1 MIEILSGLTVSL
13 QSFLRILI
21 ITFFLLPQQVSSRQT
36 DDNSDNRVKSKP
48 DSVFIK
54 IKRMLDVAL
63 ARKDVKQV
71 GVYYKHMAEILY
83 KEGAIV
89 QALEYY
95 LRAYNLFKEENDLL
109 NLAET
114 QNRIG
119 IIHFQSQRYSHSLAN
134 LKQALGIFKKLKHT
148 NGIAD
153 AYSSIGTVYQRKH
166 LDDSSSYFLNLALN
180 ELKKMKKGSET
191 IRVYERMGSI
201 YEDLKDFDNALK
213 NFLSAQSLHIKNNTV
228 ITPGLLNNIGD
239 VYRKKGNYEE
249 ALTYSKKAEQRALV
263 INDVRQLSSAHRD
276 LAKTFAALGN
286 YDSAY
291 YYSEKARY
299 SYARTFNQ
307 ENNEQLYLLQ
317 TLFDIQQKDNEI
329 SVLEN
334 ERNRNRILSIS
345 MTIIGL
351 LVGFLGFSIISRQ
364 RLKMQNERR
373 LHQSDQKSM
382 QLELNNKHLLEESL
396 KDELELK
403 SRELTSHTLHIIQKN
418 QFLDELKNQIAR
430 IIKDDK
436 RDQRKELKQLINLIN
451 LNSNQ
456 DKNWEDFRTVFEN
469 VHRNFFEKLNQ
480 HSSSLTATDLRFLA
494 LVKMN
499 LSSSDIATM
508 LGVSPDSLR
517 TTRYRIRKKLQLPEE
532 GSLHN
537 FIQGI

>member
-1 MIEILSGLTVSL
+1 MIEVLSGLTISL
-13 QSFLRILI
+13 QSFQRILI
-21 ITFFLLPQQVSSRQT
+21 ITFFLMPQQVFPRQT
-36 DDNSDNRVKSKP
+36 DDNSDNRVKYEL
-48 DSVFIK
+48 DLVFIK
-54 IKRMLDVAL
+54 TKKKLDVAL
-63 ARKDVKQV
+63 GRGDLKQA

-95 LRAYNLFKEENDLL
+95 LKAYTLFKEENDLL

-119 IIHFQSQRYSHSLAN
+119 IIHFQSQRYPHALAN
-134 LKQALGIFKKLKHT
+134 LKQALGTFKKLKHT
-148 NGIAD
+148 NGVAD

-191 IRVYERMGSI
+191 IKVYERMGSI
-201 YEDLKDFDNALK
+201 YEDLGDFNNALK
-213 NFLSAQSLHIKNNTV
+213 NFLSAQKLYIKSNTPV
-228 ITPGLLNNIGD
+228 EPSLLNNIGD

-249 ALTYSKKAEQRALV
+249 ALIYSKKAEQRAIV
-263 INDVRQLSSAHRD
+263 INDMRQLSSAHRD
-276 LAKTFAALGN
+276 LAKTFEALGN

-299 SYARTFNQ
+299 SYAQIFNQ

-334 ERNRNRILSIS
+334 ERNRNRILSTS

-364 RLKMQNERR
+364 RLKMHNERR
-373 LHQSDQKSM
+373 FHQSEQKSM

-436 RDQRKELKQLINLIN
+436 RDQRRELKQLINLIN

-456 DKNWEDFRTVFEN
+456 DKNWEDFRAVFEN
-469 VHRNFFEKLNQ
+469 VHRNFFEKLHQ

-537 FIQGI
+537 FIQTI